1 MSNCLVFEDGIII
14 ENSINDNLLW
24 AGLFSVATCNGKIIE
39 YVQSCLPKNTIFVIP
54 RSDGNI
60 NRINDNNFHDVNW
73 DNQIQPYVDYAK
85 EKGKVFIL
93 GTLCQIDEEKDI
105 NYLYLP
111 LDDNFFNY
119 GINNYF
125 NPDSFPLDHWDKRTT
140 NLCWRG
146 SCSGVRGSR
155 SLRARFVEAIHKY
168 DINENVKLSN
178 WWLEKWHDGNTIPEY
193 YFADR
198 LHYTE
203 FFNYKMFFIVD
214 GACIASNHMYGFA
227 TGAIP
232 FLLSNA
238 NCWFSHLILPYVH
251 YIPVN
256 YDLSN
261 LIEQIEWVKNNDDK
275 AKIIANN
282 ASQFAKI
289 YFSSE
294 YQKKYIKENIENIVL
309 KCDNN
314 FIKNKNS
321 IRNKLKIK
329 YGLIDK
335 NIDVTDIC
343 LLKLINNNIITIP
356 AGDNNRDKYFGD
368 PIPYILKKIFIIIDD
383 NQIEYEDFYT
393 IKINILNNEIN
404 THEINTHE
412 INIHDID
419 NKTATL
425 HSNLKIMYGS
435 FNDEL
440 PEQKMVVRYLTGNE
454 KVLEIGGNIGRNSL
468 IIASILVNNEYF
480 VTLESDKNIA
490 NQLIENRDLNN
501 FNFKIENSA
510 LSKRKLIQKG
520 WETEV
525 SDELKEGYTW
535 VNTITLDELKE
546 KYNIEFDTLILDC
559 EGAFYYILMDMPEI
573 LNNINLVI
581 MENDYWDISKKQYID
596 NILFKNN
603 FYIDYVESG
612 GWGPCYNNF
621 YEVWKK
627 NT

>member
-1 MSNCLVFEDGIII
+1 MSNCLVFEDGVLI
-14 ENSINDNLLW
+14 ENSIKDNVLW
-24 AGLFSVATCNGKIIE
+24 AGLFSVALGTGKIIE

-60 NRINDNNFHDVNW
+60 NKMKDNNFHDVDW
-73 DNQIQPYVDYAK
+73 DKRIQPHLDYAK
-85 EKGKVFIL
+85 KKNKVFIL

-105 NYLYLP
+105 NYLYIP

-125 NPDSFPLDHWDKRTT
+125 NSDNFPSWDRRSS

-146 SCSGVRGSR
+146 SCAGVGGSR

-168 DINENVKLSN
+168 DINENVKLSK
-178 WWLEKWHDGNTIPEY
+178 WWRNGWHDGNSIPEH
-193 YFADR
+193 YFSDR
-198 LHYTE
+198 LDYTE
-203 FFNYKMFFIVD
+203 FLNYKIFFIVD

-238 NCWFSHLILPYVH
+238 KCWFSHLIVPYVH

-261 LIEQIEWVKNNDDK
+261 LIEQIEWVKNNDDQ

-282 ASQFAKI
+282 ASQFSKI

-294 YQKKYIKENIENIVL
+294 YQNIYIKENIEKIFL
-309 KCDNN
+309 KCDDN
-314 FIKNKNS
+314 FIKNKS
-321 IRNKLKIK
+321 IIENKLKIK
-329 YGLIDK
+329 YGLIDN

-368 PIPYILKKIFIIIDD
+368 PAPYILKKIFIIINDT
-383 NQIEYEDFYT
+383 QIEYEDFYT
-393 IKINILNNEIN
+393 IKINILNNILNNEIN
-404 THEINTHE
+404 THHINTINTH
-412 INIHDID
+412 DID
-419 NKTATL
+419 HKTASIQ
-425 HSNLKIMYGS
+425 SNLKIMFGS

-468 IIASILVNNEYF
+468 IIASILLNNEYF
-480 VTLESDKNIA
+480 LTLESDKNTT

-520 WETEV
+520 WLTEV
-525 SDELKEGYTW
+525 SDDLKEGYTW
-535 VNTITLDELKE
+535 VNTITLDELKL

-573 LNNINLVI
+573 LNNINLII
-581 MENDYWDISKKQYID
+581 MENDYCDIYKKQYID
-596 NILFKNN
+596 NVLFKNN

-627 NT
+627 

>member
-1 MSNCLVFEDGIII
+1 MSNYLVFEDGILI
-14 ENSINDNLLW
+14 ENSISDNLLW
-24 AGLFSVATCNGKIIE
+24 AGLCSVATCNGKIIE
-39 YVQSCLPKNTIFVIP
+39 YVQSCLPKNTLCVIP

-60 NRINDNNFHDVNW
+60 NRIKDNNFHDVDW
-73 DNQIQPYVDYAK
+73 DKRIQPYLDYAK
-85 EKGKVFIL
+85 KKGKVFIL

-125 NPDSFPLDHWDKRTT
+125 NPDNFPSWDKRSTK
-140 NLCWRG
+140 LCWRG
-146 SCSGVRGSR
+146 SCSGVRGSQ

-178 WWLEKWHDGNTIPEY
+178 WWIEKWHDGNTIPEY

-203 FFNYKMFFIVD
+203 FFNYKIFFIVD

-282 ASQFAKI
+282 ASHFSKI

-309 KCDNN
+309 KCDDN

-329 YGLIDK
+329 YGLIYK

-356 AGDNNRDKYFGD
+356 AGDNNRAKYFGD

-404 THEINTHE
+404 THKINT
-412 INIHDID
+412 HDID

-425 HSNLKIMYGS
+425 HSSLKIMYGS

-535 VNTITLDELKE
+535 VNTIKLDELKE